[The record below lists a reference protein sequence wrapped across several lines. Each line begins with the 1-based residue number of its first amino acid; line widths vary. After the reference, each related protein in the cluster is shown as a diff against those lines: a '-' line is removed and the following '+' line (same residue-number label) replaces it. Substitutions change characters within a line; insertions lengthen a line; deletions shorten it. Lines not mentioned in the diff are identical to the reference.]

1 MTTGAPSSSNDDLGT
16 PPAVDPPEEST
27 SESSPTKHEDYW
39 PIRGSALILSI
50 VACVSAIIG
59 IKVIVCRLSNDQLV
73 ALVQAHAPAIVG
85 IPAAALFSLAIVSAA
100 RSIGG
105 AAKISIAGLR
115 AEGATATLV
124 LWIAAFLTFVLAI
137 RALW

>member
-1 MTTGAPSSSNDDLGT
+1 MTAGVPSSSNDGLGT
-16 PPAVDPPEEST
+16 PPAVDPPEESA
-27 SESSPTKHEDYW
+27 SESSPTKPEKYW
-39 PIRGSALILSI
+39 PIRGSALILTI
-50 VACVSAIIG
+50 VACTSAIIG
-59 IKVIVCRLSNDQLV
+59 IKVIVCRLSNDQLF

-115 AEGATATLV
+115 AEGATATVV
-124 LWIAAFLTFVLAI
+124 LWIAAFLTLVLAI

>member
-1 MTTGAPSSSNDDLGT
+1 MTAGAPSSSNDGLGT
-16 PPAVDPPEEST
+16 PPAVDPLGESASEASLTKPE
-27 SESSPTKHEDYW
+27 DFW

-50 VACVSAIIG
+50 VACASAVIG
-59 IKVIVCRLSNDQLV
+59 IKVIVCSLSNDQLF

-105 AAKISIAGLR
+105 IAKINIAGMH